1 LNKWND
7 YANLKKDIQPYL
19 KDLFLAL
26 DKLDLTNRDKVFCVL
41 SFIYPQMATE
51 DLANYL
57 CITKEALMVRKNRIA
72 KKLEIS
78 SAKLGDFLQ
87 NLCQ

>member
-1 LNKWND
+1 M
-7 YANLKKDIQPYL
+7 

-26 DKLDLTNRDKVFCVL
+26 DKLNLTNRDKVFCVL

-57 CITKEALMVRKNRIA
+57 CITKEALTVRKNRIA

-87 NLCQ
+87 NICQ